1 MKQNEPKFWHIP
13 LGMVMALVAIGLI
26 MCGCKSVEY
35 VPVPEVHEV
44 HHHHMDSVMQR
55 DSVVKE
61 SMTTVMQLDSAEMA
75 KYGIQLKA
83 AERAWLVRTKE
94 LEREIE
100 RIMALRTD
108 STAKRDSIPYP
119 VEVKVEVPADLTWWQ
134 RTRIY
139 MGDALLFIIL
149 LLICIGVLRL
159 TKILRF

>member
-1 MKQNEPKFWHIP
+1 MKQNEPKLWHIP
-13 LGMVMALVAIGLI
+13 LGMVLASVAIGLI

-44 HHHHMDSVMQR
+44 HHHHTDSVIQR

-119 VEVKVEVPADLTWWQ
+119 VYVTKYAPADLTWWQ

-149 LLICIGVLRL
+149 LLIGIGVLRL

>member
-1 MKQNEPKFWHIP
+1 MKQEPKLWHIP
-13 LGMVMALVAIGLI
+13 LGMVMALVVIWLL
-26 MCGCKSVEY
+26 CGCKQVEM
-35 VPVPEVHEV
+35 VTVPEVHEI
-44 HHHHMDSVMQR
+44 HHHHTDSVIHR

-119 VEVKVEVPADLTWWQ
+119 VEVKVEVPAELTWWQ

-149 LLICIGVLRL
+149 LLIGIGVMRL

>member
-1 MKQNEPKFWHIP
+1 MKQNEPKLWHIP
-13 LGMVMALVAIGLI
+13 LGILMALVAIGLL
-26 MCGCKSVEY
+26 CGCKSVEY

-44 HHHHMDSVMQR
+44 HHHHTDSVIQR
-55 DSVVKE
+55 DSVVKNC
-61 SMTTVMQLDSAEMA
+61 MTTVMQLDSAEMA

-100 RIMALRTD
+100 RIMAMRTD

-119 VEVKVEVPADLTWWQ
+119 VYVTKYVPADLTWWQ

-149 LLICIGVLRL
+149 LLIGIGVMRL

>member
-1 MKQNEPKFWHIP
+1 MKQNEPKLWHIP

-26 MCGCKSVEY
+26 VCGCKSVEY
-35 VPVPEVHEV
+35 VPVPEVHEI
-44 HHHHMDSVMQR
+44 HHHHTDSVIQR

-61 SMTTVMQLDSAEMA
+61 SLTTVMQLDSAEMA

-149 LLICIGVLRL
+149 LLIGIGVMRL

>member
-1 MKQNEPKFWHIP
+1 MKQTDPKLWHIP
-13 LGMVMALVAIGLI
+13 LGMVLALVAIGLI

-44 HHHHMDSVMQR
+44 HHHHTDSVHTT
-55 DSVVKE
+55 DSVFNEKE
-61 SMTTVMQLDSAEMA
+61 TIVMQLDSAEMA

-119 VEVKVEVPADLTWWQ
+119 VYVSKEVPAELTWWQ

-149 LLICIGVLRL
+149 LLIGIGVMRL

>member
-1 MKQNEPKFWHIP
+1 MKQNEPKLWHIP
-13 LGMVMALVAIGLI
+13 LGMVLALVAIGLL
-26 MCGCKSVEY
+26 CGCKSVEY

-44 HHHHMDSVMQR
+44 HHHHTDSVIQK
-55 DSVVKE
+55 DSVIKE
-61 SMTTVMQLDSAEMA
+61 SLTTVMQLDSAAMA

-119 VEVKVEVPADLTWWQ
+119 VEVKVEVPANLTWWQ

-149 LLICIGVLRL
+149 LLIGIGVLRL

>member
-1 MKQNEPKFWHIP
+1 MKQNEPKLWHIP
-13 LGMVMALVAIGLI
+13 LGMVLALLAIGLL
-26 MCGCKSVEY
+26 CGCKSVEY

-44 HHHHMDSVMQR
+44 HHHHTDSVIQR

-61 SMTTVMQLDSAEMA
+61 SLTTVMQLDSAAMA

-119 VEVKVEVPADLTWWQ
+119 VYVTKYVPADLTWWQ

-149 LLICIGVLRL
+149 LLIGIGVMRL